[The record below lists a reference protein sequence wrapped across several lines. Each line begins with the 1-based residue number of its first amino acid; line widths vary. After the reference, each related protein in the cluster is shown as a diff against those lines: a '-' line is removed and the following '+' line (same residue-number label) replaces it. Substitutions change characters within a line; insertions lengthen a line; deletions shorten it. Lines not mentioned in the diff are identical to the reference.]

1 MNHSGSP
8 AMPNDQPI
16 AASTPTHVSP
26 GTMRAAGAAA
36 RRRRKR
42 GPMGAVAL
50 LASIAAVFF
59 AAEALIMFAMPLLG
73 ELPPWVEALVDAGSL
88 TLICTPIIY
97 VWLLRPAYSA
107 LEHRTHELELQKFAL
122 DAAAIVDVTDAAGLI
137 IYVNDRFCQISGYTR
152 DELLGRDHR
161 LIDSG
166 VHPKE
171 FFGDA
176 YRTLERGDVWR
187 AEVCNR
193 AKDGSLYWV
202 DTTIIP
208 SRDASGRISR
218 YTAIR
223 FDVTARKQ
231 IEEANVA
238 AQAAARASEAKTRF
252 LSHMSHELRTPMNAI
267 LGFTQLLAGDRTLDA
282 EQARKL
288 QHIQRAGEHM
298 VAMINDLL
306 DFSRIEDGRL
316 SLSLEPIPVCEVARE
331 ALAIVSKMADD
342 VGVELRCGT
351 DPQAALFVRADRV
364 RLRQVLTN
372 LLSNAIKYNHRGGRV
387 TVSATLRDG
396 EVALAITDTGRG
408 LKPAQVEHLFEP
420 FNRLGADRSPI
431 EGTGLGLV
439 ITRRLVDMMGGR
451 IGVTS
456 MAEKGSCFTVWLPAA
471 APSKEAPSV
480 ATAAPQAANPAE
492 RTVLY
497 VEDNETNVLLVEA
510 IVQLQPGW
518 RLRVARSGAAA
529 LEAVRRE
536 RPDVI
541 LLDLH
546 LGDMTGLEVFGQLQ
560 TDPATRATPCLML
573 SADALPAQIE
583 AARRAGIRDYL
594 TKPVDCDRLVEAIAR
609 ALVADEPSAA
619 VQVG

>member
-1 MNHSGSP
+1 MS
-8 AMPNDQPI
+8 NDQPSATSI
-16 AASTPTHVSP
+16 PTHAST
-26 GTMRAAGAAA
+26 GTARAAGGDAW
-36 RRRRKR
+36 RGRHR

-50 LASIAAVFF
+50 LAAIAGVFF

-73 ELPPWVEALVDAGSL
+73 ERPPWIEALVDAGSL

-97 VWLLRPAYSA
+97 FWLLRPAYSA
-107 LEHRTHELELQKFAL
+107 LERRTHELELQKFAL
-122 DAAAIVDVTDAAGLI
+122 DAAAIVGVTDTAGRI
-137 IYVNDRFCQISGYTR
+137 VYVNDRFCQISGYAR
-152 DELLGRDHR
+152 EELLGRDHR
-161 LIDSG
+161 LINSG
-166 VHPKE
+166 LHSKE
-171 FFGDA
+171 FFRA
-176 YRTLERGDVWR
+176 MYRTVAHGQVWR
-187 AEVCNR
+187 AEICNR

-208 SRDASGRISR
+208 SRGANGKVSR

-223 FDVTARKQ
+223 FDITARKH
-231 IEEANVA
+231 IEEARVA

-267 LGFTQLLAGDRTLDA
+267 LGFAQLLASDRTLGA

-288 QHIQRAGEHM
+288 QHIQRAGEHL

-331 ALAIVSKMADD
+331 ALAIVGKMADD
-342 VGVELRCGT
+342 AGVELHCGT
-351 DPQAALFVRADRV
+351 DPKTAPFVRADRV

-372 LLSNAIKYNHRGGRV
+372 LLSNAIKYNRRGGRV

-408 LKPAQVEHLFEP
+408 LNPAQVEHLFEP

-451 IGVTS
+451 IGVKS
-456 MAEKGSCFTVWLPAA
+456 MVDKGSCFTVWLPAA
-471 APSKEAPSV
+471 APPTQALPA
-480 ATAAPQAANPAE
+480 ATAAPQAADPAE

-518 RLRVARSGAAA
+518 RLRVARSGAEA
-529 LEAVRRE
+529 LESVRRE

-546 LGDMTGLEVFGQLQ
+546 LGDMTGLEVFERLQ
-560 TDPATRATPCLML
+560 AELATRAIPCLML
-573 SADALPAQIE
+573 SADALPLQIE

-594 TKPVDCDRLVEAIAR
+594 TKPVDCDRLVEAIAN
-609 ALVADEPSAA
+609 ALAAREPAA
-619 VQVG
+619 RTAQVG